1 MLDLLGALEAVVAG
15 VDHCVPVPALDGVVG
30 HITRTTQYL
39 HQRLEVSHAG
49 EEPDLFS
56 CQSHTVRFAGTDL
69 VVETLTLNNEPEAIL
84 AEIGALA
91 EQISDARYPDGPALS
106 AA

>member
-1 MLDLLGALEAVVAG
+1 
-15 VDHCVPVPALDGVVG
+15 
-30 HITRTTQYL
+30 
-39 HQRLEVSHAG
+39 
-49 EEPDLFS
+49 
-56 CQSHTVRFAGTDL
+56 VRFAGTDL

-91 EQISDARYPDGPALS
+91 ERISDARYRDGPALS

>member
-1 MLDLLGALEAVVAG
+1 M
-15 VDHCVPVPALDGVVG
+15 
-30 HITRTTQYL
+30 
-39 HQRLEVSHAG
+39 
-49 EEPDLFS
+49 
-56 CQSHTVRFAGTDL
+56 RFAGTDL